1 MTDDLPW
8 WHRDRFAAR
17 LPTLQRR
24 AALVRAVRAWFDAR
38 DFLEVETPA
47 LQVSP
52 GLEPHLMAFATDL
65 EGADGR
71 IRRRM
76 HLHTSPEFAM
86 KKLLVGGAPRIY
98 QLARVFR
105 NREGSRLHS
114 PEFTLL
120 EWYRAGAGWR
130 DLVADC
136 RGLLQAAAQA
146 GGEGVLRMGD
156 ATADPFAD
164 WTVVSVADAFGRW
177 AGIDLMAATDDP
189 AAPSPGPLA
198 VAARAVGIE
207 PHPGDDWETIFFRI
221 FLERIEPHLGQGTPT
236 VLHDYPVSMAALSR
250 QSAADPRVAERFE
263 LYVCGVELANA
274 FGELTDAGLQ
284 RARFIADMDR
294 KERLYGIRYPV
305 DEDFLAALGHGMP
318 ESAGIALGIDRL
330 AMLATGAGH
339 IDDVLW
345 APVDGGPERAG

>member
-1 MTDDLPW
+1 MTDTRPW
-8 WHRDRFAAR
+8 WHRDRFSAR
-17 LPTLQRR
+17 LPTLRRR
-24 AALVRAVRAWFDAR
+24 AAMVSAIRAWFDAR

-52 GLEPHLMAFATDL
+52 GLEPHLMAFATEL

-71 IRRRM
+71 VRRRM

-136 RGLLQAAAQA
+136 RGLLQAAARA

-156 ATADPFAD
+156 AVADPFAD
-164 WTVVSVADAFGRW
+164 WTVVSVAEAFGRW

-189 AAPSPGPLA
+189 AAPSAGPLA
-198 VAARAVGIE
+198 EAARRIGIP
-207 PHPGDDWETIFFRI
+207 PHPGDDWETLFFRI
-221 FLERIEPHLGQGTPT
+221 FLERIEPHLGQGVPT
-236 VLHDYPVSMAALSR
+236 VLHDYPISMAALSR
-250 QSAADPRVAERFE
+250 PSREEPRLAERFE

-274 FGELTDAGLQ
+274 FGELTDPAVQ
-284 RARFIADMDR
+284 RARFVADMDR
-294 KERLYGIRYPV
+294 KECLYGVRYPI
-305 DEDFLAALGHGMP
+305 DEDFLAALEHGMP

-330 AMLATGAGH
+330 AMLATGAVD
-339 IDDVLW
+339 IEDVLW
-345 APVDGGPERAG
+345 APVDAGG